1 MTTRVCSRTGAK
13 WAIPR
18 YKRDWRSI
26 CALMPSYLDDGTNG
40 TVVTYLDDS
49 TEAVYYRLQWVL
61 DDLLGYMHTSR
72 AVLTKQSKAYLSKG
86 AKRVP
91 LLASPEFCL
100 VPVKGRKAIGTYDRV
115 SGYVVSQHVT
125 DVIPYGKENRVYFTG
140 GHYITVLD
148 STRKLWE
155 NLNLTKDMQQDF

>member
-86 AKRVP
+86 A
-91 LLASPEFCL
+91 
-100 VPVKGRKAIGTYDRV
+100 
-115 SGYVVSQHVT
+115 
-125 DVIPYGKENRVYFTG
+125 
-140 GHYITVLD
+140 
-148 STRKLWE
+148 
-155 NLNLTKDMQQDF
+155 